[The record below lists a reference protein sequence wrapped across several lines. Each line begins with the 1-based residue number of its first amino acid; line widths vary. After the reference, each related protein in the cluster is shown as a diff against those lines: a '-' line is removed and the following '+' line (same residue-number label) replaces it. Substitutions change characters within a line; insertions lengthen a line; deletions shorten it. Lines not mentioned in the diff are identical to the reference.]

1 MTAKEW
7 SDSNPDYWTRYTNLQ
22 RTKHALVRNYL
33 QGWFAMY
40 RSWAGRL
47 VYMDTHA
54 GRGKHRGGQLGSPLL
69 ALRTLL
75 RHKFRARILRRC
87 EVVFNFIE
95 LDKRNLRYL
104 RKQTNKLGQLPS
116 NVRVET
122 IHGDSFKVL
131 TQWIGDTREN
141 GDDRAPAFVF
151 VDPYGF
157 KMPGSVLRELMGLPR
172 VELFVNVMWRELNMA
187 IHRRRERGVART
199 LDLLFDGM
207 PWRKRI
213 ASSHFDGRAEQALSL
228 FREVTG
234 ARWATYI
241 RMPGRNGAIRYHL
254 VHLTNHDAGR
264 DLMKKCIWE
273 ACPVGG
279 YYVRRA
285 EGSSR
290 HFAITREP
298 DLVPLREWVLAKLDS
313 RKRRWWDLLED
324 IRPEIWQ
331 ECQVNRLIYS
341 MHRRGIIRADR
352 YDGNFGPKANP
363 RLYLSHSRPNEPMR

>member
-1 MTAKEW
+1 M
-7 SDSNPDYWTRYTNLQ
+7 
-22 RTKHALVRNYL
+22 
-33 QGWFAMY
+33 
-40 RSWAGRL
+40 
-47 VYMDTHA
+47 
-54 GRGKHRGGQLGSPLL
+54 